1 MLPSPISHIG
11 SQKTHIGSQ
20 KTGAPEGEDAYRK
33 KNQWDKESTRPCCGG
48 RHDKAAAVAM
58 TKETAR
64 PPPKIGQNTS
74 SYGLEST
81 KKTDSFRGK
90 STVERTWVA
99 RRPFKAPAGIRTPPC
114 VWASEKTP
122 EIYLRERAMFS
133 QGSQHLVRYRRRQ
146 REFSGKKPRVEP
158 KGHLNAALK

>member
-1 MLPSPISHIG
+1 MAVLEIRRFASWNPAEDGQARRRRIRVGFVAGIGNLLPSPISHIG

-33 KNQWDKESTRPCCGG
+33 KNQRDKESTRPCRGG

-81 KKTDSFRGK
+81 MKTDSFRGK

-114 VWASEKTP
+114 VWAS
-122 EIYLRERAMFS
+122 
-133 QGSQHLVRYRRRQ
+133 
-146 REFSGKKPRVEP
+146 
-158 KGHLNAALK
+158 